1 MDIQCH
7 IRSFGR
13 PETAATNQSDNLVAL
28 RGTIPFGHLGM
39 SITVVRNAIF
49 VGTAFFNGLVCWE
62 IYRKPQILPLN
73 TGLSCNISLKP
84 IHWLLDLWKRN
95 VAATQWPSTSIF
107 HGWWWFWYR
116 CLFLAIIEPY
126 WASCSDSLPEKNCPY
141 IQWSIL
147 DAIWCHACFSCW

>member
-1 MDIQCH
+1 
-7 IRSFGR
+7 
-13 PETAATNQSDNLVAL
+13 
-28 RGTIPFGHLGM
+28 LGM

-126 WASCSDSLPEKNCPY
+126 WASCSDSLPEKKCPY